1 MRMSNMNDKKTLNF
15 WRTINFILLVIGS
28 IFMIAPLFWMISTA
42 LKSMEEI
49 YRGDFNFIPEE
60 VRFSNFIDIFKIVP
74 FDMYFI
80 NTLVITIIVV
90 LANVFVNAF
99 IAYGFS
105 KINFKGRN
113 ILFMLVLST
122 MMLPGFITLIP
133 QYVIFAKLGL
143 VNTYYP
149 LIIPSLFGS
158 AFNIFLLRQFF
169 KGVPDN
175 FIEAAK
181 LEGANHFQIFYK
193 IALPMVKP
201 ALFTVAIFSFNGVWN
216 DFLGPLLYLND
227 ESLYTLQL
235 GLQVFQE
242 QSTTQWNYLMVGSLI
257 VLAPVIILFFFF
269 QKYFIQGSN
278 ILGNRADK

>member
-1 MRMSNMNDKKTLNF
+1 MYDSKNMKF
-15 WRTINFILLVIGS
+15 WRGFNFLLLIAGS
-28 IFMIAPLFWMISTA
+28 LFMMAPLFWMLSIA
-42 LKSMEEI
+42 LKSMDEI
-49 YRGDFNFIPEE
+49 YRGEFSFIPDDIQ
-60 VRFSNFIDIFKIVP
+60 FSNFIEIFNVIP
-74 FDMYFI
+74 FGTYFL
-80 NTLVITIIVV
+80 NTSVITIIVV

-99 IAYGFS
+99 IAYGFA
-105 KINFKGRN
+105 KIKFKGRKV
-113 ILFMLVLST
+113 LFIIVLST
-122 MMLPGFITLIP
+122 MMLPGFVTLIP
-133 QYVIFAKLGL
+133 QYVIFAKIGL

-149 LIIPSLFGS
+149 LIIPHLLGS

-169 KGVPDN
+169 KGVPDTY
-175 FIEAAK
+175 IEAAK
-181 LEGANHFQIFYK
+181 LEGANHFQIFFK

-242 QSTTQWNYLMVGSLI
+242 QSTTQWNYLMVGSLLI
-257 VLAPVIILFFFF
+257 LAPVIILFFFF

-278 ILGNRADK
+278 ILGDREEK

>member
-1 MRMSNMNDKKTLNF
+1 MYDSKNMKF
-15 WRTINFILLVIGS
+15 WRGFNFLLLIAGS
-28 IFMIAPLFWMISTA
+28 LFMMAPLFWMLSIA
-42 LKSMEEI
+42 LKSMDEI
-49 YRGDFNFIPEE
+49 YRGEFSFIPDDIQ
-60 VRFSNFIDIFKIVP
+60 FSNFIEIFNVIP
-74 FDMYFI
+74 FGTYFL
-80 NTLVITIIVV
+80 NTSVITVIVV

-99 IAYGFS
+99 IAYGFA
-105 KINFKGRN
+105 KIKFKGRKA
-113 ILFMLVLST
+113 LFIVVLST
-122 MMLPGFITLIP
+122 MMLPGFVTLIP
-133 QYVIFAKLGL
+133 QYVIFAKIGL

-149 LIIPSLFGS
+149 LIIPHLLGS

-169 KGVPDN
+169 KGVPDTY
-175 FIEAAK
+175 IEAAK
-181 LEGANHFQIFYK
+181 LEGANHFQIFFK

-242 QSTTQWNYLMVGSLI
+242 QSTTQWNYLMVGSLLI
-257 VLAPVIILFFFF
+257 LAPVIILFFFF

-278 ILGNRADK
+278 ILGDREEK

>member
-1 MRMSNMNDKKTLNF
+1 MYDSKNMKF
-15 WRTINFILLVIGS
+15 WRGFNFLLLIAGS
-28 IFMIAPLFWMISTA
+28 LFMMAPLFWMLSIA
-42 LKSMEEI
+42 LKSMDEI
-49 YRGDFNFIPEE
+49 YRGEFSFIPDDIQ
-60 VRFSNFIDIFKIVP
+60 FSNFIEIFNVIP
-74 FDMYFI
+74 FGTYFL
-80 NTLVITIIVV
+80 NTSVITVIVV

-99 IAYGFS
+99 IAYGFA
-105 KINFKGRN
+105 KIKFKGRKV
-113 ILFMLVLST
+113 LFIIVLST
-122 MMLPGFITLIP
+122 MMLPGFVTLIP
-133 QYVIFAKLGL
+133 QYVIFAKIGL

-149 LIIPSLFGS
+149 LIIPHLLGS

-169 KGVPDN
+169 KGVPDTY
-175 FIEAAK
+175 IEAAK
-181 LEGANHFQIFYK
+181 LKGANHFQIFFK

-242 QSTTQWNYLMVGSLI
+242 QSTTQWNYLMVGSLLI
-257 VLAPVIILFFFF
+257 LAPVIILFFFF

-278 ILGNRADK
+278 ILGDREEK

>member
-1 MRMSNMNDKKTLNF
+1 MYDSKNMKF
-15 WRTINFILLVIGS
+15 WRGFNFLLLIAGS
-28 IFMIAPLFWMISTA
+28 LFMMAPLFWMLSIA
-42 LKSMEEI
+42 LKSMDEI
-49 YRGDFNFIPEE
+49 YRGEFSFIPDDIQ
-60 VRFSNFIDIFKIVP
+60 FSNFVEIFNVIP
-74 FDMYFI
+74 FGTYFL
-80 NTLVITIIVV
+80 NTSVITVIVV

-99 IAYGFS
+99 IAYGFA
-105 KINFKGRN
+105 KIKFKGRKV
-113 ILFMLVLST
+113 LFIIVLST
-122 MMLPGFITLIP
+122 MMLPGFVTLIP
-133 QYVIFAKLGL
+133 QYVIFAKIGL

-149 LIIPSLFGS
+149 LIIPHLLGS

-169 KGVPDN
+169 KGVPDTY
-175 FIEAAK
+175 IEAAK
-181 LEGANHFQIFYK
+181 LEGANHFQIFFK

-242 QSTTQWNYLMVGSLI
+242 QSTTQWNYLMVGSLLI
-257 VLAPVIILFFFF
+257 LAPVIILFFFF

-278 ILGNRADK
+278 ILGDREEK

>member
-1 MRMSNMNDKKTLNF
+1 MYDSKNMKF
-15 WRTINFILLVIGS
+15 WRGFNFLLLIAGS
-28 IFMIAPLFWMISTA
+28 LFMMAPLFWMLSIS
-42 LKSMEEI
+42 LKSMDEI
-49 YRGDFNFIPEE
+49 YRGEFSFIPDDIQ
-60 VRFSNFIDIFKIVP
+60 FSNFIEIFNVIP
-74 FDMYFI
+74 FGTYFL
-80 NTLVITIIVV
+80 NTSVITVIVV

-99 IAYGFS
+99 IAYGFA
-105 KINFKGRN
+105 KIKFKGRKA
-113 ILFMLVLST
+113 LFIIVLST
-122 MMLPGFITLIP
+122 MMLPGFVTLIP
-133 QYVIFAKLGL
+133 QYVIFAKIGL

-149 LIIPSLFGS
+149 LIIPHLLGS

-169 KGVPDN
+169 KGVPDTY
-175 FIEAAK
+175 IEAAK
-181 LEGANHFQIFYK
+181 LEGANHFQIFFK

-242 QSTTQWNYLMVGSLI
+242 QSTTQWNYLMVGSLLI
-257 VLAPVIILFFFF
+257 LAPVIILFFIF

-278 ILGNRADK
+278 ILGDREEK

>member
-1 MRMSNMNDKKTLNF
+1 MSNMNDKKTLNF

-28 IFMIAPLFWMISTA
+28 VFMIAPLFWMISTA

>member
-1 MRMSNMNDKKTLNF
+1 MYDSKNMKF
-15 WRTINFILLVIGS
+15 WRGINFLLLIAGS
-28 IFMIAPLFWMISTA
+28 LFMMAPLFWMLSIA
-42 LKSMEEI
+42 LKSMDEI
-49 YRGDFNFIPEE
+49 YRGEFSFIPDDIQ
-60 VRFSNFIDIFKIVP
+60 FSNFIEIFNVIP
-74 FDMYFI
+74 FGTYFL
-80 NTLVITIIVV
+80 NTSVITVIVV

-99 IAYGFS
+99 IAYGFA
-105 KINFKGRN
+105 KIKFKGRKT
-113 ILFMLVLST
+113 LFIIVLST
-122 MMLPGFITLIP
+122 MMLPGFVTLIP
-133 QYVIFAKLGL
+133 QYVIFAKIGL

-149 LIIPSLFGS
+149 LIIPHLLGS

-169 KGVPDN
+169 KGVPDTY
-175 FIEAAK
+175 IEAAK
-181 LEGANHFQIFYK
+181 LEGANHFQIFFK

-242 QSTTQWNYLMVGSLI
+242 QSTTQWNYLMVGSLLI
-257 VLAPVIILFFFF
+257 LAPVIILFFFF

-278 ILGNRADK
+278 ILGDREEK

>member
-1 MRMSNMNDKKTLNF
+1 MYDSKNMKF
-15 WRTINFILLVIGS
+15 WRVFNFLLLIAGS
-28 IFMIAPLFWMISTA
+28 LFMMAPLFWMLSIA
-42 LKSMEEI
+42 LKSMDEI
-49 YRGDFNFIPEE
+49 YRGEFSFIP
-60 VRFSNFIDIFKIVP
+60 VDIQFSNFIEIFNVIP
-74 FDMYFI
+74 FGTYFL
-80 NTLVITIIVV
+80 NTSVITVIVV

-99 IAYGFS
+99 IAYGFA
-105 KINFKGRN
+105 KIKFKGRK
-113 ILFMLVLST
+113 ILFIIVLST
-122 MMLPGFITLIP
+122 MMLPGFVTLIP
-133 QYVIFAKLGL
+133 QYVIFAKIGL

-149 LIIPSLFGS
+149 LIIPHLLGS

-169 KGVPDN
+169 KGVPDTY
-175 FIEAAK
+175 IEAAK
-181 LEGANHFQIFYK
+181 LEGANHFQIFFK

-242 QSTTQWNYLMVGSLI
+242 QSTTQWNYLMVGSLLI
-257 VLAPVIILFFFF
+257 LAPVIILFFFF

-278 ILGNRADK
+278 ILGDREEK

>member
-1 MRMSNMNDKKTLNF
+1 MYDSKNMKF
-15 WRTINFILLVIGS
+15 WRGFNFLLLIAGS
-28 IFMIAPLFWMISTA
+28 LFMMAPLFWMLSIA
-42 LKSMEEI
+42 LKSMDEI
-49 YRGDFNFIPEE
+49 YRGEFSFIPDDIQ
-60 VRFSNFIDIFKIVP
+60 FSNFIEIF
-74 FDMYFI
+74 
-80 NTLVITIIVV
+80 NVITFGTYFLNTSVITVIVV

-99 IAYGFS
+99 IAYGFA
-105 KINFKGRN
+105 KIKFKGRKV
-113 ILFMLVLST
+113 LFIIVLST
-122 MMLPGFITLIP
+122 MMLPGFVTLIP
-133 QYVIFAKLGL
+133 QYVIFAKIGL

-149 LIIPSLFGS
+149 LIIPHLLGS

-169 KGVPDN
+169 KGVPDTY
-175 FIEAAK
+175 IEAAK
-181 LEGANHFQIFYK
+181 LEGANHFQIFFK

-242 QSTTQWNYLMVGSLI
+242 QSTTQWNYLMVGSLLI
-257 VLAPVIILFFFF
+257 LAPVIILFFFF

-278 ILGNRADK
+278 ILGDREEK

>member
-1 MRMSNMNDKKTLNF
+1 MKF
-15 WRTINFILLVIGS
+15 WRVFNFLLLIAGS
-28 IFMIAPLFWMISTA
+28 LFMMAPLFWMLSIA
-42 LKSMEEI
+42 LKSMDEI
-49 YRGDFNFIPEE
+49 YRGEFSFIP
-60 VRFSNFIDIFKIVP
+60 VDIQFSNFIEIFNVIP
-74 FDMYFI
+74 FGTYFL
-80 NTLVITIIVV
+80 NTSVITVIVV

-99 IAYGFS
+99 IAYGFA
-105 KINFKGRN
+105 KIKFKGRK
-113 ILFMLVLST
+113 ILFIIVLST
-122 MMLPGFITLIP
+122 MMLPGFVTLIP
-133 QYVIFAKLGL
+133 QYVIFAKIGL

-149 LIIPSLFGS
+149 LIIPHLLGS

-169 KGVPDN
+169 KGVPDTY
-175 FIEAAK
+175 IEAAK
-181 LEGANHFQIFYK
+181 LEGANHFQIFFK

-242 QSTTQWNYLMVGSLI
+242 QSTTQWNYLMVGSLLI
-257 VLAPVIILFFFF
+257 LAPVIILFFFF

-278 ILGNRADK
+278 ILGDREEK

>member
-1 MRMSNMNDKKTLNF
+1 MNDKKTLNF

-60 VRFSNFIDIFKIVP
+60 IRFSNFIDIFKIVP

-80 NTLVITIIVV
+80 NTLVITVIVV

>member
-1 MRMSNMNDKKTLNF
+1 MHENKNMKF
-15 WRTINFILLVIGS
+15 WRGFNFLLLIAGS
-28 IFMIAPLFWMISTA
+28 LFMMAPLFWMLSIS
-42 LKSMEEI
+42 LKSMDEI
-49 YRGDFNFIPEE
+49 YRGAFSFIPEDI
-60 VRFSNFIDIFKIVP
+60 RFSNFIEIFNVVP
-74 FDMYFI
+74 FGTYFI
-80 NTLVITIIVV
+80 NTSVITIIVV

-105 KINFKGRN
+105 KIKFKGRKV
-113 ILFMLVLST
+113 LFIVVLST
-122 MMLPGFITLIP
+122 MMLPGFVTLIP
-133 QYVIFAKLGL
+133 QYVIFAKIGL

-149 LIIPSLFGS
+149 LIIPHLFGS

-169 KGVPDN
+169 KGIPDTY
-175 FIEAAK
+175 IEAAK
-181 LEGANHFQIFYK
+181 LEGANHFQIFFK

-242 QSTTQWNYLMVGSLI
+242 QSTTQWNYLMVGSLLI
-257 VLAPVIILFFFF
+257 LLPVIILFFFF

-278 ILGNRADK
+278 ILGDREEK

>member
-1 MRMSNMNDKKTLNF
+1 MYDSKNMKF
-15 WRTINFILLVIGS
+15 WRGFNFLLLIAGS
-28 IFMIAPLFWMISTA
+28 LFMMAPLFWMLSIA
-42 LKSMEEI
+42 LKSMDEI
-49 YRGDFNFIPEE
+49 YRGEFSFIPDDIQ
-60 VRFSNFIDIFKIVP
+60 FSNFIEIFNVIP
-74 FDMYFI
+74 FGTYFL
-80 NTLVITIIVV
+80 NTSVITVIVV

-99 IAYGFS
+99 IAYGFA
-105 KINFKGRN
+105 KIKFKGRKV
-113 ILFMLVLST
+113 LFIIVLST
-122 MMLPGFITLIP
+122 MMLPGFVTLIP
-133 QYVIFAKLGL
+133 QYVIFAKIGL

-149 LIIPSLFGS
+149 LIIPHLLGS

-169 KGVPDN
+169 KGVPDTY
-175 FIEAAK
+175 IEAAK
-181 LEGANHFQIFYK
+181 LEGANHFQIFFK

-242 QSTTQWNYLMVGSLI
+242 QSTTQWNYLMVGSLLI
-257 VLAPVIILFFFF
+257 LAPVIILFFFF

-278 ILGNRADK
+278 ILGDREEK

>member
-1 MRMSNMNDKKTLNF
+1 MYENKNMKF
-15 WRTINFILLVIGS
+15 WRGFNFLLLIAGS
-28 IFMIAPLFWMISTA
+28 LFMMAPLFWMLSIS
-42 LKSMEEI
+42 LKSMDEI
-49 YRGDFNFIPEE
+49 YRGSFSFIPEDI
-60 VRFSNFIDIFKIVP
+60 RFSNFIEIFNVVP
-74 FDMYFI
+74 FGTYFI
-80 NTLVITIIVV
+80 NTSVITIIVV

-105 KINFKGRN
+105 KIKFKGRQV
-113 ILFMLVLST
+113 LFIIVLST
-122 MMLPGFITLIP
+122 MMLPGFVTLIP
-133 QYVIFAKLGL
+133 QYVIFAKIGL

-149 LIIPSLFGS
+149 LIIPHLFGS

-169 KGVPDN
+169 KGIPDTY
-175 FIEAAK
+175 IEAAK
-181 LEGANHFQIFYK
+181 LEGANHFQIFFK

-242 QSTTQWNYLMVGSLI
+242 QSTTQWNYLMVGSLLI
-257 VLAPVIILFFFF
+257 LLPVIILFFFF

-278 ILGNRADK
+278 ILGDREEK

>member
-1 MRMSNMNDKKTLNF
+1 MYDSKNMKF
-15 WRTINFILLVIGS
+15 WRGFNFLLLIAGS
-28 IFMIAPLFWMISTA
+28 LFMMAPLFWMLSIA
-42 LKSMEEI
+42 LKSMDEI
-49 YRGDFNFIPEE
+49 YRGEFSFIPDDIQ
-60 VRFSNFIDIFKIVP
+60 FSNFIEIFNVIP
-74 FDMYFI
+74 FGTYFL
-80 NTLVITIIVV
+80 NTSVITVIVV

-99 IAYGFS
+99 IAYGFA
-105 KINFKGRN
+105 KIKFKGRKA
-113 ILFMLVLST
+113 LFIIVLST
-122 MMLPGFITLIP
+122 MMLPGFVTLIP
-133 QYVIFAKLGL
+133 QYVIFAKIGL

-149 LIIPSLFGS
+149 LIIPHLLGS

-169 KGVPDN
+169 KGVPDTY
-175 FIEAAK
+175 IEAAK
-181 LEGANHFQIFYK
+181 LEGANHFQIFFK

-242 QSTTQWNYLMVGSLI
+242 QSTTQWNYLMVGSLLI
-257 VLAPVIILFFFF
+257 LAPVIILFFFF

-278 ILGNRADK
+278 ILGDREEK

>member
-1 MRMSNMNDKKTLNF
+1 MNDKKTLNF

-28 IFMIAPLFWMISTA
+28 VFMIAPLFWMISTA

>member
-1 MRMSNMNDKKTLNF
+1 MYENKNMKF
-15 WRTINFILLVIGS
+15 WRGFNFLLLIAGS
-28 IFMIAPLFWMISTA
+28 LFMMAPLFWMLSIS
-42 LKSMEEI
+42 LKSMDEI
-49 YRGDFNFIPEE
+49 YRGEFSFIPEDI
-60 VRFSNFIDIFKIVP
+60 RFSNFIEIFNVVP
-74 FDMYFI
+74 FGTYFI
-80 NTLVITIIVV
+80 NTSVITIIVV

-99 IAYGFS
+99 IAYGFA
-105 KINFKGRN
+105 KIKFKGRKF
-113 ILFMLVLST
+113 LFIVVLST
-122 MMLPGFITLIP
+122 MMLPGFVTLIP
-133 QYVIFAKLGL
+133 QYVIFAKIGL

-149 LIIPSLFGS
+149 LIIPHLLGS

-169 KGVPDN
+169 KGIPDTY
-175 FIEAAK
+175 IEAAK
-181 LEGANHFQIFYK
+181 LEGANHFQIFFK

-242 QSTTQWNYLMVGSLI
+242 QSTTQWNYLMVGSLLI
-257 VLAPVIILFFFF
+257 LLPVIILFFFF

-278 ILGNRADK
+278 ILGDREEK

>member
-1 MRMSNMNDKKTLNF
+1 MYDSKNMKF
-15 WRTINFILLVIGS
+15 WRGINFLLLIAGS
-28 IFMIAPLFWMISTA
+28 LFMIAPLFWMLSIA
-42 LKSMEEI
+42 LKSMDEI
-49 YRGDFNFIPEE
+49 YRGEFSFIPDDIQ
-60 VRFSNFIDIFKIVP
+60 FSNFIEIFNVIP
-74 FDMYFI
+74 FGTYFL
-80 NTLVITIIVV
+80 NTSVITVIVV

-99 IAYGFS
+99 IAYGFA
-105 KINFKGRN
+105 KIKFKGRKT
-113 ILFMLVLST
+113 LFIIVLST
-122 MMLPGFITLIP
+122 MMLPGFVTLIP
-133 QYVIFAKLGL
+133 QYVIFAKIGL

-149 LIIPSLFGS
+149 LIIPHLLGS

-169 KGVPDN
+169 KGVPDTY
-175 FIEAAK
+175 IEAAK
-181 LEGANHFQIFYK
+181 LEGANHFQIFFK

-242 QSTTQWNYLMVGSLI
+242 QSTTQWNYLMVGSLLI
-257 VLAPVIILFFFF
+257 LAPVIILFFFF

-278 ILGNRADK
+278 ILGDREEK

>member
-1 MRMSNMNDKKTLNF
+1 MKF
-15 WRTINFILLVIGS
+15 WRGFNFLLLIAGS
-28 IFMIAPLFWMISTA
+28 LFMMAPLFWMLSIA
-42 LKSMEEI
+42 LKSMDEI
-49 YRGDFNFIPEE
+49 YRGEFSFIPDDIQ
-60 VRFSNFIDIFKIVP
+60 FSNFIEIFNVIP
-74 FDMYFI
+74 FGTYFL
-80 NTLVITIIVV
+80 NTSVITVIVV

-99 IAYGFS
+99 IAYGFA
-105 KINFKGRN
+105 KIKFKGRKV
-113 ILFMLVLST
+113 LFIIVLST
-122 MMLPGFITLIP
+122 MMLPGFVTLIP
-133 QYVIFAKLGL
+133 QYVIFAKIGL

-149 LIIPSLFGS
+149 LIIPHLLGS

-169 KGVPDN
+169 KGVPDTY
-175 FIEAAK
+175 IEAAK
-181 LEGANHFQIFYK
+181 LEGANHFQIFFK

-242 QSTTQWNYLMVGSLI
+242 QSTTQWNYLMVGSLLI
-257 VLAPVIILFFFF
+257 LAPVIILFFFF

-278 ILGNRADK
+278 ILGDREEK

>member
-1 MRMSNMNDKKTLNF
+1 MKF
-15 WRTINFILLVIGS
+15 WRGFNFLLLIAGS
-28 IFMIAPLFWMISTA
+28 LFMMAPLFWMLSIA
-42 LKSMEEI
+42 LKSMDEI
-49 YRGDFNFIPEE
+49 YRGEFSFIPDDIQ
-60 VRFSNFIDIFKIVP
+60 FSNFIEIFNVIP
-74 FDMYFI
+74 FGTYFL
-80 NTLVITIIVV
+80 NTSVITVIVV

-99 IAYGFS
+99 IAYGFA
-105 KINFKGRN
+105 KIKFKGRKV
-113 ILFMLVLST
+113 LFIIVLST
-122 MMLPGFITLIP
+122 MMLPGFVTLIP
-133 QYVIFAKLGL
+133 QYVIFAKIGL

-149 LIIPSLFGS
+149 LIIPHLLGS

-169 KGVPDN
+169 KGVPDTY
-175 FIEAAK
+175 IEAAK
-181 LEGANHFQIFYK
+181 LEGANHFQIFFK

-242 QSTTQWNYLMVGSLI
+242 QSTTQWNYLMVGSLLI
-257 VLAPVIILFFFF
+257 LAPVIILFFFF

-278 ILGNRADK
+278 ILGEREEK

>member
-1 MRMSNMNDKKTLNF
+1 MYDSKNMKF
-15 WRTINFILLVIGS
+15 WRGFNFLLLIAGS
-28 IFMIAPLFWMISTA
+28 LFMMAPLFWMLSIS
-42 LKSMEEI
+42 LKSMDEI
-49 YRGDFNFIPEE
+49 YRGEFSFIPDDIQ
-60 VRFSNFIDIFKIVP
+60 FSNFIEIFNVIP
-74 FDMYFI
+74 FGTYFL
-80 NTLVITIIVV
+80 NTSVITVIVV

-99 IAYGFS
+99 IAYGFA
-105 KINFKGRN
+105 KIKFKGRKA
-113 ILFMLVLST
+113 LFIIVLST
-122 MMLPGFITLIP
+122 MMLPGFVTLIP
-133 QYVIFAKLGL
+133 QYVIFAKIGL

-149 LIIPSLFGS
+149 LIIPHLLGS

-169 KGVPDN
+169 KGVPDTY
-175 FIEAAK
+175 IEAAK
-181 LEGANHFQIFYK
+181 LEGANHFQIFFK

-242 QSTTQWNYLMVGSLI
+242 QSTTQWNYLMVGSLLI
-257 VLAPVIILFFFF
+257 LAPVIILFFFF

-278 ILGNRADK
+278 ILGDREEK

>member
-1 MRMSNMNDKKTLNF
+1 MNEKKTLNF
-15 WRTINFILLVIGS
+15 WRAVNLILLIFGS
-28 IFMIAPLFWMISTA
+28 IFMIAPLFWMISTS

-49 YRGDFNFIPEE
+49 YRGDFNFIPEDI
-60 VRFSNFIDIFKIVP
+60 RFSNFIDIFKIVP
-74 FDMYFI
+74 FDMYFM
-80 NTLVITIIVV
+80 NTLVITVIVV

-105 KINFKGRN
+105 KIKFKGRN

-149 LIIPSLFGS
+149 LIVPSLFGS

-181 LEGANHFQIFYK
+181 LEGANHFQIFFK

>member
-1 MRMSNMNDKKTLNF
+1 MNDKKTLNF

>member
-1 MRMSNMNDKKTLNF
+1 MYENKNMKF
-15 WRTINFILLVIGS
+15 WRGFNFLLLITGS
-28 IFMIAPLFWMISTA
+28 LFMMAPLFWMLSIS
-42 LKSMEEI
+42 LKSMDEI
-49 YRGDFNFIPEE
+49 YRGEFSFIPEDI
-60 VRFSNFIDIFKIVP
+60 RFSNFIEIFNVVP
-74 FDMYFI
+74 FGTYFI
-80 NTLVITIIVV
+80 NTSVITIIVV

-99 IAYGFS
+99 IAYGFA
-105 KINFKGRN
+105 KIKFKGRKF
-113 ILFMLVLST
+113 LFIVVLST
-122 MMLPGFITLIP
+122 MMLPGFVTLIP
-133 QYVIFAKLGL
+133 QYVIFAKIGL

-149 LIIPSLFGS
+149 LIIPHLLGS

-169 KGVPDN
+169 KGIPDTY
-175 FIEAAK
+175 IEAAK
-181 LEGANHFQIFYK
+181 LEGANHFQIFFK

-242 QSTTQWNYLMVGSLI
+242 QSTTQWNYLMVGSLLI
-257 VLAPVIILFFFF
+257 LLPVIILFFFF

-278 ILGNRADK
+278 ILGDREEK